1 MTRHVG
7 VDLHRNSFVE
17 GVKSQLRGFK
27 LERIE
32 QFKELLRPDDGVA
45 VEATGNTRY
54 FVESIADRPAAVKVL
69 DPRKFKVISE
79 SAQKTDKNDARL
91 IAYFLSK
98 DMIPEIRLKSRNYC
112 EVQSLA
118 HTRDKLVKLRTILK
132 NKVNNILARD
142 GIVVKKESLSS
153 KVGLQRALDA
163 PVHDGS
169 KIELRIIVDQ
179 IRSLTAGIAD
189 LEREMCERGSQ
200 LPGYESITGIGATSG
215 SVLLSI
221 IGDIQTFKS
230 PKQLAA
236 YFGIVPRV
244 HESNGISKPGRI
256 TKEGSSLGRSVLVLC
271 SWVAIQHSPYL
282 RAFYE
287 RLKARKEAGRAIIAT
302 AKKLLSII
310 YDTLRQE
317 WVFEDF
323 KNFVIK
329 AA

>member
-1 MTRHVG
+1 MLVWICTATA
-7 VDLHRNSFVE
+7 SWPCFME

-132 NKVNNILARD
+132 NKVNNIELIIA
-142 GIVVKKESLSS
+142 I
-153 KVGLQRALDA
+153 
-163 PVHDGS
+163 
-169 KIELRIIVDQ
+169 KICEFSRIGRFKYMIAHEVI
-179 IRSLTAGIAD
+179 IR
-189 LEREMCERGSQ
+189 
-200 LPGYESITGIGATSG
+200 
-215 SVLLSI
+215 
-221 IGDIQTFKS
+221 
-230 PKQLAA
+230 
-236 YFGIVPRV
+236 
-244 HESNGISKPGRI
+244 RI
-256 TKEGSSLGRSVLVLC
+256 YQV
-271 SWVAIQHSPYL
+271 VAINVTLHL
-282 RAFYE
+282 CM
-287 RLKARKEAGRAIIAT
+287 AREHPEA
-302 AKKLLSII
+302 
-310 YDTLRQE
+310 
-317 WVFEDF
+317 
-323 KNFVIK
+323 
-329 AA
+329 